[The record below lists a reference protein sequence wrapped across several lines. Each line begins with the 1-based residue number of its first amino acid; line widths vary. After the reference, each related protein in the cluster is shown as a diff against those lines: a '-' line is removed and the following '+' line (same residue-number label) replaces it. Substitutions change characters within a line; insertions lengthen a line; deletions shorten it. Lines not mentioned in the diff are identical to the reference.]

1 MQANLFKEEVQ
12 PVNLTNRVDWIDS
25 VKVIATLL
33 VIIGHCTYYNI
44 QSVYGGISL
53 LDYSCKASVCSKLIN
68 YLIGFIYTFHM
79 PLFMGI
85 SGMCLSLSMRKRKQ
99 SFSGLVR
106 SKWKRLVVPFLGV
119 SVFYSIPLKWLSG
132 YWADSPNILHD
143 MFFGQLL
150 LLGNTHLWYVLSL
163 FWVFI
168 AFYFIESLG
177 LLHHKPVWILLLLV
191 SWLGRYMEA
200 SDMGFLG
207 FAASMEHLFY
217 FSVGFYTLDRIN
229 KELPR
234 SLFYYLLSLSGLFL
248 LYLAFTKC
256 HPLFPQIFAIAKY
269 PVITALAL
277 IGGGNIVGLSRRLSF
292 QMRNSKFIAL
302 LKENT
307 YELYLYSDPLN
318 YIILAFV
325 PCFVSGCFLESNVTA
340 VSLFFIR
347 FIFTAAGALIVS
359 LVIKLGLKRK

>member
-1 MQANLFKEEVQ
+1 MGNVCFKEKSKLGNSVK
-12 PVNLTNRVDWIDS
+12 RVDWIDS

-44 QSVYGGISL
+44 QSSYGGINF

-99 SFSGLVR
+99 SFSELLR
-106 SKWKRLVVPFLGV
+106 SKWKRLIVPFLGV
-119 SVFYSIPLKWLSG
+119 SILYSIPLKWLSG
-132 YWADSPNILHD
+132 YWADSANILHD
-143 MFFGQLL
+143 MLFGQLL

-168 AFYFIESLG
+168 AFYFIESFG
-177 LLHHKPVWILLLLV
+177 LLHHKPIWFLLLLV

-229 KELPR
+229 KEIPR
-234 SLFYYLLSLSGLFL
+234 SLSYYLLSLSGLFL
-248 LYLAFTKC
+248 FYLAFTKSQ
-256 HPLFPQIFAIAKY
+256 PLFPQIAATAKY

-277 IGGGNIVGLSRRLSF
+277 IGGGNIVGLSRRLSYK
-292 QMRNSKFIAL
+292 MRNSNFIAL
-302 LKENT
+302 LKGNT

-318 YIILAFV
+318 YIVLAFV

-347 FIFTAAGALIVS
+347 FIFTATGALIVS
-359 LVIKLGLKRK
+359 LVIKFGFKRK